1 MLLKRHFFF
10 VTLALSAVLSF
21 LGMVDK
27 ADNVTHRVL
36 DLVSSLTWAEAFQP
50 FEMPFPIDA
59 QAFRPFSVLGLKAY
73 ASLMGIGPPPL
84 WIAFLKSVACL
95 MVFAL
100 GARAWLVAIG
110 MNRYAEMA
118 ALLPLGLAPVL
129 FQVWYL
135 PELDLFGAGA
145 TLWIAGKILKRT
157 PLEKKEWV
165 GVLSALFFVLFLKE
179 STALVQLSFLGAT
192 ALMLWLQRL
201 RGARFWRH
209 TKLLLAS
216 ILVWGAMVL
225 PLMSGAP
232 TEAAKATFS
241 TRISI
246 IEHNLVQV
254 FYLVSGAGAVLIFFG
269 ALFHHRFSPK
279 KLTGPMVLTGS
290 LVLLLLPVANYYSHY
305 ETIYFTPR
313 AMGIGMA
320 LVLFAGLFLGS
331 LNYRREKA
339 MSLCAGQILLVT
351 GALSLA
357 GLIAPSARED
367 MASRVFVALAPGL
380 FALALYSVDVLKQQI
395 TLQGGR
401 AQRAASIS
409 TSFLYLCLLYYPFA
423 QGVNYTTDWQA
434 RHSVDLTA
442 KKRLVQIETG
452 DLFLFNH
459 YVEWLDPL
467 GLVAAGQEE
476 DVEWTYL
483 HVPAWLPLD
492 RYGDAQWI
500 YDGRLDLREHIE
512 SRNTHVYWLSPRAKM
527 NQNARKT
534 LLGDLSWT
542 RKNHGLFTPVAKGLH
557 NRPEDHLWTIF
568 RSDESPLEIFMKTE
582 GTIIWEDQTA
592 FWEIPPNL
600 FELPRRLVSGAP
612 VIENFV
618 YEGKI
623 SQIRSAAQN

>member
-1 MLLKRHFFF
+1 MFLRRHFFF
-10 VTLALSAVLSF
+10 VSLALSILLSV
-21 LGMVDK
+21 LGMVEK

-36 DLVSSLTWAEAFQP
+36 DLVSALTWTEAFRP

-84 WIAFLKSVACL
+84 WIAFLKSITCL

-110 MNRYAEMA
+110 MNQYAEKA

-145 TLWIAGKILKRT
+145 TLWIGAKLLHRR
-157 PLEKKEWV
+157 PLEKKEWL
-165 GVLSALFFVLFLKE
+165 GVLSALLFVLFLKE

-192 ALMLWLQRL
+192 AFMLWLQRL

-209 TKLLLAS
+209 TWLLIGSTLT
-216 ILVWGAMVL
+216 WGALVL
-225 PLMSGAP
+225 PLMSGDP
-232 TEAAKATFS
+232 TEAAKATLA
-241 TRISI
+241 TRIGLL
-246 IEHNLVQV
+246 EHNLVQV
-254 FYLVSGAGAVLIFFG
+254 FYLVSGAGSVLIFLG

-279 KLTGPMVLTGS
+279 KLTS
-290 LVLLLLPVANYYSHY
+290 ALVLVGCFSLLILPIANYYSHY

-313 AMGIGMA
+313 GMGIGMA
-320 LVLFAGLFLGS
+320 LVLFTGLLLAS
-331 LNYRREKA
+331 LNYRRESA
-339 MSLCAGQILLVT
+339 MSMCAGQVLLVT

-380 FALALYSVDVLKQQI
+380 FALALYSRDVLKAQI
-395 TLQGGR
+395 ALQGTR
-401 AQRAASIS
+401 LQRPAAIA
-409 TSFLYLCLLYYPFA
+409 TSFLYVCLLYYPFA

-434 RHSVDLTA
+434 RHRVDLAA
-442 KKRLVQIETG
+442 KKRLVQIEQG

-467 GLVAAGQEE
+467 GLVAAGQKEGV
-476 DVEWTYL
+476 DWTYM

-500 YDGRLDLREHIE
+500 YDGRLDLREHIA

-527 NQNARKT
+527 NQKARKE

-557 NRPEDHLWTIF
+557 NRPEDHLQTIF
-568 RSDESPLEIFMKTE
+568 RSDESPLEGFMNEEGELLWEKKTP
-582 GTIIWEDQTA
+582 

-600 FELPRRLVSGAP
+600 FELPRRLFSKTTI
-612 VIENFV
+612 IENFV

-623 SQIRSAAQN
+623 SQIRSASNN